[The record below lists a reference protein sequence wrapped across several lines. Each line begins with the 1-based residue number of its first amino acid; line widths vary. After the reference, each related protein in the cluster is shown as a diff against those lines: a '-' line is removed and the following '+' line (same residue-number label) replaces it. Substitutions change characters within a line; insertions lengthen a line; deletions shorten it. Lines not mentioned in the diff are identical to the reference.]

1 MSKTWDD
8 ACGENKPLVITEDTG
23 VITSPNYPYTYF
35 NNLNCQWLIPPE
47 SGRFVNMSLLDY
59 EMQQYY
65 DGVYIRDGLNNSAPN
80 LGPVTGYMGNN
91 PAMTLLGSGEGVFVN
106 FLSNANTRKRIPSC
120 KLIQNWWSR
129 ARARENREDTTH
141 QNTTRFSLLCSNV
154 VS

>member
-1 MSKTWDD
+1 MSKNWDD

-106 FLSNANTRKRIPSC
+106 FLSNANTRNRGFMLAFDVLGTIIC
-120 KLIQNWWSR
+120 KISIIYLQTSIKLS
-129 ARARENREDTTH
+129 H
-141 QNTTRFSLLCSNV
+141 LG
-154 VS
+154 